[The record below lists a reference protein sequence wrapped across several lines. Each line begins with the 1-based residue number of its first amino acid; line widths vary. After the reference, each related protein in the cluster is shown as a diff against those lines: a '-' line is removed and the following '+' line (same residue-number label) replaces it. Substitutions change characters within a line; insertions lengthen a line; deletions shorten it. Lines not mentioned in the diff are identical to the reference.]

1 VRFLGTFLANPIE
14 VPPGVVT
21 HLSQQ
26 LDIADA
32 SCLPRYLH
40 RPDTHFEHAQMI
52 KTRYGYQD
60 FHSPPEYFRLVRW
73 LYSRAWLSAERPS
86 VLFDLATARLVER
99 KILLPGATVLERL
112 VARIRDRAAAR
123 LWHLLAQLPTANQ
136 RTKLEDLLKIT
147 PFGRTIALD
156 RRIPSS
162 HRYILDTQA
171 WACHL
176 GIHHGI

>member
-1 VRFLGTFLANPIE
+1 MPVDFLSDDQTRRYGRYSGEPTPDQLARFFYLDDADRTLVAQRRADHQRLGFAIQLSTVRFLGTFLANPID

-40 RPDTHFEHAQMI
+40 RPDPHFAHAQMM

-60 FHSPPEYFRLVRW
+60 FHAPPAYCRLVRW

-86 VLFDLATARLVER
+86 VLFDFATAR
-99 KILLPGATVLERL
+99 
-112 VARIRDRAAAR
+112 
-123 LWHLLAQLPTANQ
+123 
-136 RTKLEDLLKIT
+136 
-147 PFGRTIALD
+147 
-156 RRIPSS
+156 
-162 HRYILDTQA
+162 
-171 WACHL
+171 
-176 GIHHGI
+176 